1 MKNYLLLLSMLISF
15 SIFSQYTKNERTIVS
30 LQPQRVVTLN
40 SAVRA
45 ATLEGTT
52 RVVIP
57 IDLPKNT
64 IEWFYSFTTNDGVSG
79 MKNLN
84 LALQLS
90 SFVIDYTGTSAS
102 LLSKIQVPAGSLGI
116 DSYLLLENSRIPF
129 LEKWD
134 QNGGTFNY
142 TIQGSTENTK
152 QAIVRINSIKSGRCY
167 IGLRNPSSLDAVV
180 VTIEVSAIVENK
192 IFVDEWIDESKN
204 KIKQTCLNSFN
215 TDGFGKNTVC
225 DCVTENICSKQLPS
239 YWNSQNKENQNL
251 TIESEKNNCF
261 INTNNMVLKNEED
274 KFLELKKKEQEELN
288 KLFEVAQQIYRSAQA
303 ASQIADYSDAFN
315 KYKELVQFIEQ
326 NLQLKK
332 NIEQTK
338 IASYYNSIVWF
349 SILSRN
355 QTETSEFIK
364 KGFSYD
370 PNNMYLRIN
379 LAWLQLIQG
388 KTAEGK
394 NTLVYYKKR
403 EKLPNGYRWI
413 QAIEEDLNLLES
425 LNIKEIDYQEI
436 REYLEIK

>member
-1 MKNYLLLLSMLISF
+1 MKNYHLLLCMFFSF
-15 SIFSQYTKNERTIVS
+15 TIFSQYTKNERAIVS
-30 LQPQRVVTLN
+30 LQQQRVVTLN

-64 IEWFYSFTTNDGVSG
+64 IEWFYSFTTNEGESG
-79 MKNLN
+79 MRNLN
-84 LALQLS
+84 LAVQLS
-90 SFVIDYTGTSAS
+90 SLVLDYTGTSAS

-152 QAIVRINSIKSGRCY
+152 QAIVRINNIKSGRCY
-167 IGLRNPSSLDAVV
+167 IGLRNPSSLDAVI
-180 VTIEVSAIVENK
+180 VTIEVTAIVENN
-192 IFVDEWIDESKN
+192 IYVDEWIDESKI
-204 KIKQTCLNSFN
+204 KIKQACLNSFN
-215 TDGFGKNTVC
+215 TEGFGKNAVC
-225 DCVTENICSKQLPS
+225 DCVMENICSKQLPS

-251 TIESEKNNCF
+251 SIESEKNHCF
-261 INTNNMVLKNEED
+261 MNTNNLVLKNEEER
-274 KFLELKKKEQEELN
+274 FLALKKKEEEELN

-303 ASQIADYSDAFN
+303 AVQIADYTDAFN

-338 IASYYNSIVWF
+338 IASYYNSVVWY

-388 KTAEGK
+388 KTTEGK

-403 EKLPNGYRWI
+403 EKLPNGYRWFE
-413 QAIEEDLNLLES
+413 AIEEDLNLLES
-425 LNIKEIDYQEI
+425 LNINEIDYQEI